1 MNWISSLSLGRRI
14 AAAGAVFLLIVSG
27 SLLYFISKGFS
38 KDIAFAELE
47 MQGNA
52 YQRPLEQLLEDLS
65 MEAESERVDQD
76 VAALEQVQARLGNLL
91 QFTPDGLKKRTREH
105 NLPATFAAEWKE
117 YKDQFA
123 APRTVEIAVE
133 DEKKRSHLI
142 ADVRA
147 MIAHAG
153 DMSNLVLDP
162 DLDSYY
168 LMDATLVVL
177 PQTQDRL
184 AKIRALGN
192 STLGPAKLG
201 PAGMRQVGI
210 LAALLKESD
219 KDRIVGDLQTSMS
232 ENAASARPS
241 TTFAKNL
248 SGAFQKY
255 QQSVD
260 AFGAALGRMADG
272 KHVATEEF
280 EALATQAELAT
291 SQLWHAGVQ
300 ELDALLAA
308 RIRALASNRLWAL
321 AVTVV
326 LLLLAV
332 GLVTF
337 VIRDA
342 TGQLRAMA
350 EHLNLEASGIW
361 STAQGV
367 AQAAGSLA
375 TDATTQAAALEETS
389 ASTQEIGSMSQRN
402 SESSKLA
409 EAGIRTA
416 NEKVEE
422 ANHELS
428 QLVESMGR
436 IQQSSEKISRII
448 KIINDVAFQTNLLAL
463 NAAVEAARAGEA
475 GQGFAVVADEVRRLA
490 QRCSQSALETA
501 GLVQESM
508 AQSRDG
514 SDKLDRVAA
523 AVASITDAAAQVGRL
538 IQEVNAG
545 CQEERIGLA
554 QVNQA
559 ISQVDSLNQSTAAH
573 AGETAEASRVMAGQA
588 ETLSAVVQNLNG
600 LAGLTVPSH

>member
-1 MNWISSLSLGRRI
+1 MGRRI

-38 KDIAFAELE
+38 KDLAFAELE
-47 MQGNA
+47 MEGNA
-52 YQRPLEQLLEDLS
+52 YQRPLEQLLEDLLMDS
-65 MEAESERVDQD
+65 KPGRVDQH
-76 VAALEQVQARLGNLL
+76 VAALEQVQTRLGGLL
-91 QFTPDGLKKRTREH
+91 QFTPEGLKKRNREH
-105 NLPATFAAEWKE
+105 NLPATFAAEWKTFKE
-117 YKDQFA
+117 RLA
-123 APRTVEIAVE
+123 SPRTAELAVDIE
-133 DEKKRSHLI
+133 ETRSHLI

-184 AKIRALGN
+184 ARIRALGK
-192 STLGPAKLG
+192 SKLG
-201 PAGMRQVGI
+201 AAGLRQLGI

-219 KDRIVGDLQTSMS
+219 KDRIVGDLQTSMN
-232 ENAASARPS
+232 ENAASSRPS
-241 TTFAKNL
+241 ATLAKNL
-248 SGAFQKY
+248 SAVFQPY
-255 QQSVD
+255 QESVD
-260 AFGAALGRMADG
+260 AFGSALGRMADG

-308 RIRALASNRLWAL
+308 RVRALASSRLWAMG
-321 AVTVV
+321 VTVG

-342 TGQLRAMA
+342 TGQLRRMA
-350 EHLNLEASGIW
+350 EQLNREASGIFA
-361 STAQGV
+361 TAQGV
-367 AQAAGSLA
+367 SHAAGSLA

-409 EAGIRTA
+409 ETAIRTA
-416 NEKVEE
+416 NQKVEE
-422 ANHELS
+422 ANRELS
-428 QLVESMGR
+428 QLVDSMGR

-448 KIINDVAFQTNLLAL
+448 NVINDVAFQTNLLAL

-475 GQGFAVVADEVRRLA
+475 GQGFTVVADEVRGLA
-490 QRCSQSALETA
+490 QRCSQSARETA

-514 SDKLDRVAA
+514 NEKLARVAA
-523 AVASITDAAAQVGRL
+523 AVASITDVAAQVGQL
-538 IQEVNAG
+538 VQQVNAG
-545 CQEERIGLA
+545 CQEERIGLD

-559 ISQVDSLNQSTAAH
+559 ISQVDGLNQATAAH
-573 AGETAEASRVMAGQA
+573 AGETAEASRAMAAQA
-588 ETLSAVVQNLNG
+588 ETLSAVVQNLNS
-600 LAGLTVPSH
+600 LAGLTAPSA